1 MTPVKPDIKK
11 TPQSTVLQLIR
22 DTKLASIRLAKA
34 TSEQKDLLLRE
45 ISVQIKKDKDK
56 ILEANSKDISNISS
70 KDYSSSFLDRL
81 KLDEGRV
88 SDIVKNIEDVL
99 SLKDPVGIREFI
111 CKRPNGIS
119 VYRQTIPLGLIGII
133 YESRPNVT
141 SDAAVLCLKS
151 GNATVLRGGSECF
164 LTNKALV
171 DSIQNALAK
180 TRFSPNC
187 VSMVPF
193 TDREIMKYILTL
205 EKEIDLII
213 PRGGEGLI
221 HFVSENSRIPVI
233 KHYKGVCHVY
243 VDQYADLDKA
253 QAVSLNSKIQRAG
266 VCNAMETLLVH
277 RDIADS
283 FLPNF
288 IKSLKEENVIIHGSA
303 DVLKYGGEGDIDLAN
318 EEDWHKEY
326 LKLELNIRVVDDI
339 KAAIS
344 HIEKYGSLHTESIIT
359 ENQEMA
365 EMFINELDSSAV
377 MHNVSTRFNDGNEL
391 GLGAEIGISTTKL
404 HAFGPMGL
412 NELTSKKFVIL
423 GEGQIK

>member
-180 TRFSPNC
+180 TGFSPNC

-253 QAVSLNSKIQRAG
+253 HTVSLNSKIQRAG

>member
-1 MTPVKPDIKK
+1 MTPVEPDIRK
-11 TPQSTVLQLIR
+11 TPQYKVLELIR
-22 DTKLASIRLAKA
+22 NTKSASIHLAKA
-34 TSEQKDLLLRE
+34 TSEQKDLLLKE
-45 ISVQIKKDKDK
+45 ISIQIKKDKDK
-56 ILEANSKDISNISS
+56 ILEANSNDISNISS
-70 KDYSSSFLDRL
+70 KDYSPSFLDRH

-99 SLKDPVGIREFI
+99 GLKDPVGIREFI
-111 CKRPNGIS
+111 CKRPNGIN

-151 GNATVLRGGSECF
+151 GNATILRGGSECF

-171 DSIQNALAK
+171 DSIQNALTK
-180 TRFSPNC
+180 TGFSSNC
-187 VSMVPF
+187 VNMVPF

-253 QAVSLNSKIQRAG
+253 YSVSLNSKIQRAG

-277 RDIADS
+277 RKIADS

-288 IKSLKEENVIIHGSA
+288 IKSLKEEDVIIHGSS
-303 DVLKYGGEGDIDLAN
+303 DVLKYGDEDDIGLAN
-318 EEDWHKEY
+318 EEDWYKEY

-339 KAAIS
+339 KTAIS

>member
-22 DTKLASIRLAKA
+22 DTKLASIHLAKA

-70 KDYSSSFLDRL
+70 KDYSSSFFDRL

-88 SDIVKNIEDVL
+88 SDILNNIEDVL

-151 GNATVLRGGSECF
+151 GNATMLRGGSECF

-171 DSIQNALAK
+171 DSIQNALAN
-180 TRFSPNC
+180 TGFSPNC

-221 HFVSENSRIPVI
+221 HFVSKNSRIPVI

-253 QAVSLNSKIQRAG
+253 HAVSLNSKIQRAG

-288 IKSLKEENVIIHGSA
+288 IKSLKGENVIIHGSN
-303 DVLKYGGEGDIDLAN
+303 DVLKYGGEGDIGLAN

-339 KAAIS
+339 EAAIS